1 MPSSKSAN
9 LWQDYYTR
17 RAKKE
22 KYPARSVYK
31 LQEIQHKYNLIKKG
45 GSVLDLGCYP
55 GSWLL
60 YAAKLVGKTG
70 RVIGLD
76 IQPVTLT
83 LPGHVSV
90 LIGDILSYST
100 DSLLNNS
107 LGNRFDVILS
117 DMAPSTTANPAVNS
131 YRSTELCRAA
141 LSLACEK
148 LVTGG
153 SFACK
158 IFQGED
164 FQDFVLE
171 MRNCFKRHKIFKPK
185 SSRKASREIYI
196 IGMGKH

>member
-1 MPSSKSAN
+1 MPSSKRAN

-45 GSVLDLGCYP
+45 HSVLDLGCYP

-70 RVIGLD
+70 KVTGVD

-83 LPGHVSV
+83 LPGQVSV
-90 LIGDILSYST
+90 LTGDILHYST
-100 DSLLNNS
+100 ESLLNKS

-117 DMAPSTTANPAVNS
+117 DMAPSTTGSPAVNS
-131 YRSTELCRAA
+131 FRSTELCRAA
-141 LSLACEK
+141 LSIAGEK

-153 SFACK
+153 SFVCK

-164 FQDFVLE
+164 FQDFVLAI
-171 MRNCFKRHKIFKPK
+171 RGCFDRHKIFKPK
-185 SSRKASREIYI
+185 SSRKASREIYM
-196 IGMGKH
+196 IGMGKN